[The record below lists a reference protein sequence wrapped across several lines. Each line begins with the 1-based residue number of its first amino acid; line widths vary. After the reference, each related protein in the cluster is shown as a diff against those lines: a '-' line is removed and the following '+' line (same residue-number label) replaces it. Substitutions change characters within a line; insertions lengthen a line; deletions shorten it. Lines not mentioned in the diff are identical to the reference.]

1 MELIFIWYIN
11 NSRNKV
17 GYLDFINKKAVLRG
31 TVSVLDL
38 PIRKLVPGMYKLLSK
53 LFSFILLYISFSRY
67 RISVANCQQ

>member
-17 GYLDFINKKAVLRG
+17 GYLDFINKEPGG

-38 PIRKLVPGMYKLLSK
+38 PIRKLVPG
-53 LFSFILLYISFSRY
+53 INI
-67 RISVANCQQ
+67 

>member
-17 GYLDFINKKAVLRG
+17 GYLDFINKEPGG

-38 PIRKLVPGMYKLLSK
+38 PINLYRECINYFPNCFP
-53 LFSFILLYISFSRY
+53 LFYCIYHFLDIE
-67 RISVANCQQ
+67 

>member
-17 GYLDFINKKAVLRG
+17 GYLDFINKEPGG

-38 PIRKLVPGMYKLLSK
+38 PVRKLVPGMYKLLSK

-67 RISVANCQQ
+67 RISVANCEQ